1 MLFSAVSRAARVLL
15 VGAAAA
21 LVSAD
26 SIVLTLGGENGGVG
40 VSAIQCNQGVLT
52 AQVNL
57 QASIN
62 VNNIHDYQPMAE
74 TGLPTVTGTFAVN
87 GAPVTVSVLNSFNVQ
102 SASASGSNWIFQL
115 QDDGPHPGGQFSLGS
130 CTAGT
135 TPDIKISFTSSA
147 ITDAAGLPNGA
158 DGGPPVPAVNGPV
171 TVVNALPAQFN
182 GGANGAVAPVATTAA
197 ATTAAAVQ
205 TAANVVANAAI
216 TTVTVTVSANTMLVI
231 VTNTAAATPTTAVTQ
246 NNAVVT
252 QNNAVVTQNNAV
264 VNAATTGSIV
274 LTLAGENNGDGVTN
288 IQCNQGVLTLQVVL
302 QASVNVN
309 NIHAYQPMAET
320 GLPTV
325 TATFSVNGAPPT
337 VTLLNSFNVQ
347 SASASGANWI
357 FQLQDD
363 GPHPGGQFSLGS
375 CTAGT
380 TPTVT
385 LSFSSSAIT
394 DAAGLPNGADGGPPV
409 PAVNGPVTVVNALPA
424 QFNGG
429 ATGGSAATGGAA
441 PTTTAAAAPVAT
453 TAAGSTGTATGAIV
467 YTFTMPGGI
476 SAQCNN
482 GVVQIFNV
490 GFQQSVSINGGAA
503 MQPMAETGLTTIHA
517 AFFVNGAAATSGTL
531 TSSYNMDTPSV
542 SGNVLSWTMLDDEPN
557 PGAALT
563 LTPATACT
571 AGGNLAVSIA
581 LSADPVTNAI
591 NVNGAVTVVN
601 NLPAANNAGT
611 GSGSG
616 TSAVVAGATTT
627 AAVVAVATAAAATT
641 AAAAGNTGTGTHT
654 STVNVK
660 PNFNSANCGGP
671 TNNNLLLYMGTTV
684 SSKVTGVANTACSNG
699 PMAECGL
706 PLLQGTVF
714 FAANNS
720 AVNILSWTGGN
731 QVFSGNTFQIQEE
744 DDMPYYGGT
753 MALNLPCSFAT
764 ANFNSDIANQLS
776 FQFTSLVAT
785 VDSQDNN
792 GNTVTVPVTVMTVE

>member
-1 MLFSAVSRAARVLL
+1 MLSHTARTLLAASLL
-15 VGAAAA
+15 FVGA
-21 LVSAD
+21 SAD

-87 GAPVTVSVLNSFNVQ
+87 GAPATVSVLNSFNVQ

-135 TPDIKISFTSSA
+135 TPDIKISFSSGP

-182 GGANGAVAPVATTAA
+182 GGANGAVVTAA
-197 ATTAAAVQ
+197 ATTTVAAIQTAAAAV
-205 TAANVVANAAI
+205 ANGAI
-216 TTVTVTVSANTMLVI
+216 TTVTLTVAANTMLVI
-231 VTNTAAATPTTAVTQ
+231 VTNTPSPVATAAAVVANVVAANNVVAAATATAAIVYTFTMPGSISAQCNNGVVQIFNVGFQQSVSINGGAPSQPMAETGLTTIHAAFFVNGAAATSGQLTSSYNMDTPSVTGNVLSWTMLDDQPNPGAALTLTPATACTSGGNLAVSIALSADPVTNALNVNGPVSVVNNLPAANNAGTGSGSGSSAVVPIIPTTTA
-246 NNAVVT
+246 A
-252 QNNAVVTQNNAV
+252 AIA
-264 VNAATTGSIV
+264 AATGSATAGTAGSIV

-288 IQCNQGVLTLQVVL
+288 IQCNQGVLNLQVVL

-347 SASASGANWI
+347 SGSASGANWI

-380 TPTVT
+380 TPDIKI
-385 LSFSSSAIT
+385 SFSSGPIT

-441 PTTTAAAAPVAT
+441 VVTAT
-453 TAAGSTGTATGAIV
+453 TAATA
-467 YTFTMPGGI
+467 
-476 SAQCNN
+476 
-482 GVVQIFNV
+482 
-490 GFQQSVSINGGAA
+490 
-503 MQPMAETGLTTIHA
+503 
-517 AFFVNGAAATSGTL
+517 
-531 TSSYNMDTPSV
+531 
-542 SGNVLSWTMLDDEPN
+542 
-557 PGAALT
+557 
-563 LTPATACT
+563 
-571 AGGNLAVSIA
+571 AV
-581 LSADPVTNAI
+581 
-591 NVNGAVTVVN
+591 
-601 NLPAANNAGT
+601 
-611 GSGSG
+611 
-616 TSAVVAGATTT
+616 TT
-627 AAVVAVATAAAATT
+627 AATT
-641 AAAAGNTGTGTHT
+641 GNTGAGTSGTGTHI

-660 PNFNSANCGGP
+660 PNLNSANCGGP
-671 TNNNLLLYMGTTV
+671 SNSNLLLYMGTTI
-684 SSKVTGVANTACSNG
+684 SSTVTGVANTACTNG

-720 AVNILSWTGGN
+720 AVNIISWNGGN
-731 QVFSGNTFQIQEE
+731 QVFSGNTMQIQEE

-753 MALNLPCSFAT
+753 LVLNLPCSFAT

-776 FQFTSLVAT
+776 FKFTSLQST
-785 VDSQDNN
+785 VDSLDQN
-792 GNTVTVPVTVMTVE
+792 GNPVTVAVSVLTVV